1 MLDSDTGPSSLR
13 KLNWKRSVQ
22 CVCVCLRMRV
32 FCSTLTDSASWQDGS
47 GSMAAV
53 LFNVSCSQPQ
63 LLQMRVNIAGGPF
76 HSGLAL
82 SHTLSVSSSPYD
94 TGWEDTSLPL
104 SPSLHLWETVKESVC
119 PLRSGLGDRVS
130 VNVVLQRKNTN
141 KNRPWKYADCWHR
154 LLCIYWSASV
164 FVWSEICL
172 LADGLHNKQLCR
184 NGAW

>member
-1 MLDSDTGPSSLR
+1 MTLDQVHLESWIG
-13 KLNWKRSVQ
+13 KGQCCVCVSV
-22 CVCVCLRMRV
+22 CVCVCFR
-32 FCSTLTDSASWQDGS
+32 SALTDSASWQDGS

-130 VNVVLQRKNTN
+130 VNVVLQRKNKN

-154 LLCIYWSASV
+154 LLCIYWSASEPCW
-164 FVWSEICL
+164 FTGQQLNQFW
-172 LADGLHNKQLCR
+172 LHMLIHMKVKHTV
-184 NGAW
+184 